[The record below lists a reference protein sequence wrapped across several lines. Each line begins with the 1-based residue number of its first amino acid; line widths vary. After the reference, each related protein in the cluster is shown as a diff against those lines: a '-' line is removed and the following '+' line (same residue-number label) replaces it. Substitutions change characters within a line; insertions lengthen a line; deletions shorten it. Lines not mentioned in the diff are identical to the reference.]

1 MIFRLRLDGR
11 CGDSPDAVTV
21 DDVVMTGWQRVMV
34 WIGAIAAGFALIGLG
49 VYLVVIGLDR
59 ADKVASVIGM
69 FAGLAGLALAAY
81 GVVLTRRGL
90 EQHIRPG
97 GQVVAESSVGGEVLQ
112 VRGVRGN
119 LRIGPAASPAPP
131 LAGSASPS
139 PSAPTVAPGSQ
150 SVTGSQVAGPVRQVD
165 DIGGD
170 ADLDRRARRKRSPV
184 SWALIPGSR

>member
-1 MIFRLRLDGR
+1 
-11 CGDSPDAVTV
+11 VTV
-21 DDVVMTGWQRVMV
+21 DDVVMTGWKRAMG
-34 WIGAIAAGFALIGLG
+34 WIGAVAAGLALVGLG

-81 GVVLTRRGL
+81 GVLLTRRGL
-90 EQHIRPG
+90 GQPIGRA
-97 GQVVAESSVGGEVLQ
+97 GQVVAGSSVGGDVLQ

-119 LRIGPAASPAPP
+119 LRTGPATASPAPP
-131 LAGSASPS
+131 QAGSAPPP
-139 PSAPTVAPGSQ
+139 PSAPAPAPGSQ

-170 ADLDRRARRKRSPV
+170 ADLDR
-184 SWALIPGSR
+184 